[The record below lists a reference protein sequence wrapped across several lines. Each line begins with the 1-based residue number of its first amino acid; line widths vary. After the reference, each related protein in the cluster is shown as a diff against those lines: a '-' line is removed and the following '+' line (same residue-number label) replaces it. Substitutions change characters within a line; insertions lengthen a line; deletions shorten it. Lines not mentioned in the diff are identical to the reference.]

1 MASEIVMNVGE
12 ALVGD
17 GNEVAHIDLLIG
29 SKSGPVGVAF
39 ANALA
44 NQSAGHTNLLAVLT
58 PNLIAKP
65 ATVMIT
71 KVTIKGM
78 KQAVQMFGP
87 AQYGVA
93 KAVADS
99 MAEGTIPAGQADDL
113 VIVCGVFI
121 HPQAEDSQKILKYNY
136 EATKL
141 AIANAMKG
149 SPTAAEITAKK
160 DSVKH
165 PFAG

>member
-1 MASEIVMNVGE
+1 
-12 ALVGD
+12 
-17 GNEVAHIDLLIG
+17 
-29 SKSGPVGVAF
+29 
-39 ANALA
+39 
-44 NQSAGHTNLLAVLT
+44 
-58 PNLIAKP
+58 
-65 ATVMIT
+65 
-71 KVTIKGM
+71 
-78 KQAVQMFGP
+78 
-87 AQYGVA
+87 
-93 KAVADS
+93 VADS

>member
-1 MASEIVMNVGE
+1 MASDIVMNIGE
-12 ALVGD
+12 ALAGE

-29 SKSGPVGVAF
+29 SKTGPVGVAF
-39 ANALA
+39 ASALA

-65 ATVMIT
+65 ATVLVT

-78 KQAVQMFGP
+78 KQALQMFGP
-87 AQYGVA
+87 AQYAVA
-93 KAVADS
+93 KAVADCV
-99 MAEGTIPAGQADDL
+99 AEGTIPASQADDL

-121 HPQAEDSQKILKYNY
+121 HPLADDNAKILKYNY

-141 AIANAMKG
+141 SIQRAMKNV
-149 SPTAAEITAKK
+149 PTVSEITAKK
-160 DSVKH
+160 DSVTH
-165 PFAG
+165 PFAV

>member
-1 MASEIVMNVGE
+1 MASNITMNIGE
-12 ALVGD
+12 ALAGE
-17 GNEVAHIDLLIG
+17 GNEIAHIDLLIG
-29 SKSGPVGVAF
+29 SKTGPVGTAF

-44 NQSAGHTNLLAVLT
+44 NQSHGHTNLLAVLT

-65 ATVMIT
+65 ATVLIT

-87 AQYGVA
+87 AQYAVA

-99 MAEGTIPAGQADDL
+99 VADGTIPAADAEDL

-121 HPQAEDSQKILKYNY
+121 HPGAEDNKKILKYNY

-141 AIANAMKG
+141 SIERAMKNL
-149 SPTAAEITAKK
+149 PTTAEIIAQK
-160 DSVKH
+160 DSVTH
-165 PFAG
+165 PFA